1 MDNID
6 YEEGRLRDII
16 EKEDREE
23 GEKEQTEESIDLT
36 AAGNE
41 KPWKKL
47 IKAWWYLGYQKLTS
61 MVIWS
66 SQTVYQGVNAVCK
79 GNRDA
84 VGETEKTSKFSYWRC
99 SGCSRY
105 NKVILT
111 ITTWE

>member
-41 KPWKKL
+41 KP
-47 IKAWWYLGYQKLTS
+47 
-61 MVIWS
+61 
-66 SQTVYQGVNAVCK
+66 
-79 GNRDA
+79 
-84 VGETEKTSKFSYWRC
+84 
-99 SGCSRY
+99 
-105 NKVILT
+105 
-111 ITTWE
+111 